1 MNGYD
6 FFVLNRWR
14 DVTDASEEIEN
25 TAEENKTELPEEV
38 LHSNDL
44 ILLMKTFKLC
54 IL

>member
-1 MNGYD
+1 MD
-6 FFVLNRWR
+6 IIFFVLNRWR
-14 DVTDASEEIEN
+14 DVTDASEELEN

-44 ILLMKTFKLC
+44 ILLMKTHKSC